1 MIRYFIKG
9 LIRDRQ
15 RSLLPIIVVT
25 IGVMMAVLLQTWVT
39 GVFGDM
45 IDFNARFTT
54 GHVKIMSRAY
64 AENKEQL
71 PIDLALTGTSEL
83 QAELHEKWPEMNWV
97 ERIQFGG
104 LIDVPDS
111 AGETRAQGPV
121 AGMAIDLLSPGTK
134 EPDRLNLRKS
144 LVRGELP
151 TKPGEILIS
160 EDLSQKIEVAPGES
174 VTLIGSTMFGSMSIT
189 NFTISGTIKYGVTIL
204 DRGGV
209 VIDIND
215 ARYAFDMQDA
225 TGEILGYLPLD
236 EYDELEA
243 DSISKQFNALYEG
256 DTDPYAPE
264 MFTLSEQND
273 LGAMIQLVNSFGG
286 MIVFVFLLAL
296 SVVLWNAGLLG
307 GLRRYGEIGLRIAIG
322 EEKGHVY
329 RSMIVESVI
338 IGLVG
343 SVVGTAIGFGLSS
356 LLARGIDI
364 GSMLQDSTMM
374 MQSVFRT
381 KITPAT
387 YYIGF
392 IPGMLSTILGTMLS
406 GIGIYKRQTAQ
417 LFKELQA

>member
-39 GVFGDM
+39 GIFGDI
-45 IDFNARFTT
+45 IDFNAKFTT

-64 AENKEQL
+64 AENKDQM
-71 PIDLALTGTSEL
+71 PIDLALTGTDEL
-83 QAELHEKWPEMNWV
+83 LAELHEKWPDMNWV
-97 ERIQFGG
+97 ERVQFGG

-111 AGETRAQGPV
+111 MGETKAQGPV
-121 AGMAIDLLSPGTK
+121 AGMAIDLLTPGSG
-134 EPDRLNLRKS
+134 EAERLNLNKS
-144 LVRGELP
+144 LVRGSLP
-151 TKPGEILIS
+151 SKPGDILIS
-160 EDLSQKIEVAPGES
+160 ETLSEKVGVNPGQT
-174 VTLIGSTMFGSMSIT
+174 VTLIGSTMYGSMSIT
-189 NFTISGTIKYGVTIL
+189 NFTVSGTIEYGVTIL

-209 VIDIND
+209 IIDISD
-215 ARYAFDMQDA
+215 ALYAFDMEDA
-225 TGEILGYLPLD
+225 TGEILGYLPGG
-236 EYDELEA
+236 EYDEVLA
-243 DSISKQFNALYEG
+243 DTITKQFNAIYEG
-256 DTDPYAPE
+256 DTDPFAPE
-264 MFTLSEQND
+264 MFTLSQQND
-273 LGAMIQLVNSFGG
+273 LGAMITLVNSFGG
-286 MIVFVFLLAL
+286 IIVFLFLLAL

-329 RSMIVESVI
+329 RSMLAESVI

-343 SVVGTAIGFGLSS
+343 SIIGTAIGFGLSS
-356 LLARGIDI
+356 LLAKGIDFS
-364 GSMLQDSTMM
+364 GMLKDNTMM

-381 KITPAT
+381 KITPAS

-392 IPGMLSTILGTMLS
+392 IPGLLSTILGTMLS
-406 GIGIYKRQTAQ
+406 GIAIYKRQTAQ